1 MIKGLYV
8 AAILFAFTFCQDNS
22 SDENISEDKLYSVP
36 FDASVLPQRFTLL
49 DGSQLFNILEPLSKR
64 IKEIELKTKDL
75 EIVYPSYDSLRES
88 IWQHPIVGDLTL
100 DSILFVTLDCHE
112 IKFDEDKSEFEIQ
125 LIPQESSLFPPTGDV
140 LTENIRYVK
149 RYNDSYPIQNL
160 ELSNEEEVYN
170 FLIIESRVSFPIR
183 NLELTNE
190 EEVDNFPIIDSHEKY
205 LDPVFLK
212 FGKENAPQIE
222 QSLDVLAIIHVA
234 NPVYLRRNYNGKMY
248 NNIFISVTAFWIYDS
263 ATREIYKKVSMYDK
277 NYYDFFVKFDEEFK
291 TNPMYMMN
299 EYKR

>member
-36 FDASVLPQRFTLL
+36 FDANVLPQRFTLL

-75 EIVYPSYDSLRES
+75 EIVYPSYDSLAES
-88 IWQHPIVGDLTL
+88 LWQHPIVGDLTL

-125 LIPQESSLFPPTGDV
+125 LIPQESSLYPPTGDV

-170 FLIIESRVSFPIR
+170 SL
-183 NLELTNE
+183 
-190 EEVDNFPIIDSHEKY
+190 IIDSHEKY

-212 FGKENAPQIE
+212 LGKENAPQIE

-248 NNIFISVTAFWIYDS
+248 NNIFIGVIAFWIYDS

-277 NYYDFFVKFDEEFK
+277 NYSDFFGKVDEEFK

-299 EYKR
+299 EYKSREVPAH